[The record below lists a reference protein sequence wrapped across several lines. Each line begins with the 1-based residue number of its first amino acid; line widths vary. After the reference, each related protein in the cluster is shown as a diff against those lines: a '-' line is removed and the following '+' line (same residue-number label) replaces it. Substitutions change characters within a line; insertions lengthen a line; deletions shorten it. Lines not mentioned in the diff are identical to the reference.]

1 MRTVAGFLHPA
12 LDKTACSSGHRRNP
26 ESLGGQGWNRNPQGT
41 VGGTGETQPGR
52 DAGAVLRSGKDGVCG
67 MGFSLFCLARRTGRW
82 VAVTG
87 RLIVAHGKE
96 ALSRSSHCP
105 QVDSESWATGDIQG
119 KLDVGLGKKEQ
130 CHPSEQLDR
139 AFKRPSNICV
149 LHI

>member
-105 QVDSESWATGDIQG
+105 QVDSESWATGGIQG